1 MFQLIKNYVSKMT
14 IEDLDTFAKKNDLRL
29 SEGELDFLYRFVK
42 KNYEALYVNPNID
55 LSKYK
60 KHFSEENYTKI
71 INLVNEYKIKYAK
84 YLN

>member
-29 SEGELDFLYRFVK
+29 SVGELDFLYRFVK